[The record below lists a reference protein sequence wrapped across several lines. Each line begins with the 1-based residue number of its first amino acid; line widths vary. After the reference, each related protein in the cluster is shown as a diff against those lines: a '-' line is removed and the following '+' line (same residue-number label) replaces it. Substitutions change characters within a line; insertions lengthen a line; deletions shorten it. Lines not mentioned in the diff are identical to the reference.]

1 MNEPLDNRP
10 GSEDVPA
17 SPRTPLGNCLLRIRE
32 RIVASGEQLWS
43 WSEVEQEIADRRGD
57 AEQRA

>member
-1 MNEPLDNRP
+1 
-10 GSEDVPA
+10 
-17 SPRTPLGNCLLRIRE
+17 LGNCLLRIRE